1 MKKVLL
7 VAAILFAGNANAA
20 EITSRITDSVSLKV
34 NPKIVITEPTSATYT
49 VSGSNITAG
58 TLGGVSGA
66 GSYTVKNDGQAFTFS
81 ETLSAVGVITTTQD
95 FGTAGTLAGELKAN
109 TVPTITAGG
118 PNTEATA
125 QRNIELSVFK

>member
-7 VAAILFAGNANAA
+7 VAAILFAGNVNAA

-34 NPKIVITEPTSATYT
+34 NPKIVISEPTSASYT

-58 TLGGVSGA
+58 TLGGVGGA
-66 GSYTVKNDGQAFTFS
+66 GSYSVKNDGQAFTFS
-81 ETLSAVGVITTTQD
+81 ETNSAVGVVTTTQD
-95 FGTAGTLAGELKAN
+95 FGVAGNLAGELKAN

-118 PNTEATA
+118 ANTEATA
-125 QRNIELSVFK
+125 QRSIELSVFK

>member
-1 MKKVLL
+1 MKKILL

-58 TLGGVSGA
+58 ALGGVGGA
-66 GSYTVKNDGQAFTFS
+66 GSYSVKNDGQAFTFS
-81 ETLSAVGVITTTQD
+81 ETNSAVGVVTTTQD
-95 FGTAGTLAGELKAN
+95 FGVAGTLAGELKAN

-118 PNTEATA
+118 ANTEAMA
-125 QRNIELSVFK
+125 QRSIELSVFK

>member
-81 ETLSAVGVITTTQD
+81 ETLSAVGVVTTTQD
-95 FGTAGTLAGELKAN
+95 FGVAGTLAGELKAN
-109 TVPTITAGG
+109 TVSTVTAGG
-118 PNTEATA
+118 ANTEATA
-125 QRNIELSVFK
+125 QRSIELSVFK

>member
-7 VAAILFAGNANAA
+7 IAAMLFAGSANAA

-34 NPKIVITEPTSATYT
+34 NPKIVISEPTSATYT

-66 GSYTVKNDGQAFTFS
+66 GSYSVKNDGQAFTFS
-81 ETLSAVGVITTTQD
+81 ETNSAVGAVTTTQD
-95 FGTAGTLAGELKAN
+95 FGSAGALAGELKAN

-118 PNTEATA
+118 PNTEAVA
-125 QRNIELSVFK
+125 QRSIELSVFK